1 MIIRPRVR
9 GFICTTA
16 HPEGCAAEVRRQA
29 EVVRRAGL
37 DGPGAPQR
45 VLVVGSSMG
54 YGLSSR
60 IAAAFGAGAGTLG
73 VCLEREASDK
83 RTATAGW
90 YNTAAFHD
98 VARAGGLYA
107 ETVNG
112 DAFTAEI
119 KEEVVEHLRRDLG
132 PVDLVI
138 YSLAAPR
145 RTLPDGTV
153 AKSALKPIGETYR
166 NKTLDVSSGEVS
178 TVEIEP
184 AEAEEIHDT
193 VRVMG
198 GEDWAAWID
207 ALEEAE
213 LLAEGV
219 RTVAYSYIG
228 PELTFAIYRQGT
240 IGRAKDHL
248 EATAKRLD
256 GRLRARGGR
265 ALISVNKAVV
275 TQSSSAI
282 PVVPL
287 YISILFRVMKDRG
300 LHEGCI
306 EQMVRLLAERLYG
319 GDEIPLDAF
328 GRIRLDD
335 LEMRADVQAE
345 VEERWSGIST
355 DTVGRLAD
363 LDGYRR
369 DFLQLFGF
377 EMEGVDYEADV
388 DAEVAW

>member
-1 MIIRPRVR
+1 
-9 GFICTTA
+9 
-16 HPEGCAAEVRRQA
+16 
-29 EVVRRAGL
+29 
-37 DGPGAPQR
+37 
-45 VLVVGSSMG
+45 MG

-345 VEERWSGIST
+345 VEERWAGIST

>member
-1 MIIRPRVR
+1 MIIKPRVR

-16 HPEGCAAEVRRQA
+16 HPEGCAVEVERQA
-29 EVVRRAGL
+29 AVARAAGL
-37 DGPGAPQR
+37 DVADAPR
-45 VLVVGSSMG
+45 RALVVGSSMG

-60 IAAAFGAGAGTLG
+60 IAAFAAGADTFG
-73 VCLEREASDK
+73 VCLEREASEK

-90 YNTAAFHD
+90 YNTAAFHR
-98 VARAGGLYA
+98 VAREAGRHA
-107 ETVNG
+107 DTVNG
-112 DAFTAEI
+112 DAFTTEI
-119 KEEVVEHLRRDLG
+119 KEETLRRLGNDMG

-178 TVEIEP
+178 MVEIEP
-184 AEAEEIHDT
+184 AVTEEIHDT
-193 VRVMG
+193 VKVMG
-198 GEDWAAWID
+198 GEDWEAWID
-207 ALEEAE
+207 ALDDAG
-213 LLAEGV
+213 LLADGV
-219 RTVAYSYIG
+219 RTLAYSYIG
-228 PELTFAIYRQGT
+228 PELTFPIYRQGT

-256 GRLRARGGR
+256 ERLRSRGGR

-287 YISILFRVMKDRG
+287 YISILFHVMKAKG

-306 EQMVRLLAERLYG
+306 EQMARMLSDRLYAG
-319 GDEIPLDAF
+319 EEIPLDAD
-328 GRIRLDD
+328 GRIRMDD
-335 LEMRADVQAE
+335 HEMRADVQRE
-345 VEERWSGIST
+345 VEERWQTI
-355 DTVGRLAD
+355 DTESVSRLAD
-363 LDGYRR
+363 LEGYRR

-377 EMEGVDYEADV
+377 EMDGVDYDADV